1 MSEIEVVEYR
11 SSWPQEFQANAE
23 QLQSQ
28 LAGHFTRIDHIGST
42 SVPGLAAKDVLDIQI
57 AVPSLMGR
65 FVTLMTSLGYKH
77 HPDLKDSPPPNADP
91 NEWQK
96 QVFTEPPGSR
106 RLNIHV
112 RRDGAANMRQTLLF
126 RDFLRENSK
135 AASSYGD
142 MKRQLSA
149 RKTDREAYY
158 QAKDPFVEILLE
170 AAEAWAEKTG
180 WRHD

>member
-1 MSEIEVVEYR
+1 MSEIEVVEHR
-11 SSWPQEFQANAE
+11 SSWPEEFRSHVA

-28 LAGHFTRIDHIGST
+28 LAGHVTRIDHIGST

-57 AVPSLMGR
+57 SVSSLSAE
-65 FVTLMTSLGYKH
+65 FVTLMTSLGYRH

-96 QVFTEPPGSR
+96 QVFTEPPNGR

-112 RRDGAANMRQTLLF
+112 RRDSAANMRQTLLF
-126 RDFLRENSK
+126 RDFLRENEK
-135 AASSYGD
+135 AASLYGD

-149 RKTDREAYY
+149 RNVDRKEYY
-158 QAKDPFVEILLE
+158 RVKDSFVEILLE
-170 AAEAWAEKTG
+170 AAEVWAEKTG